1 MSTETPAEI
10 EAAVAPKLPRYI
22 NVEGR
27 GMQTLIIL
35 GLWVVAGAAFV
46 VSARS
51 LYAIGT
57 DWLGLE
63 PAIALCLP
71 LGIDMMAIVAAIS
84 RLRLRAR
91 GLGAVLPGL
100 SLLVIALVSVAA
112 QAVHAWSIRG
122 VWTPETVTGVVISAA
137 MPLTVLAAS
146 EIMVMVMAPPKLAKR
161 GRSTRRVAPVPQK
174 PAPAVQASAP
184 VKPAVAKPA
193 AAKVAAAPKPRPVPP
208 VDLPERQP
216 DEADLDYAIRLLDL
230 GLVGQRRAAELS
242 GTTRS
247 KIETRLKQKAVEV
260 AADQP
265 VAA

>member
-1 MSTETPAEI
+1 MSSTNPAVDT
-10 EAAVAPKLPRYI
+10 AVGPVKPPRYI
-22 NVEGR
+22 DVEGR

-91 GLGAVLPGL
+91 GLGAALPGM

-112 QAVHAWSIRG
+112 QSVHAWSMSG
-122 VWTPETVTGVVISAA
+122 VWTPETITGVAISAA

-146 EIMVMVMAPPKLAKR
+146 EIMVMVMAPPKAAKR
-161 GRSTRRVAPVPQK
+161 GRGARRTAPAVVQK
-174 PAPAVQASAP
+174 PALAAQASTPRKA
-184 VKPAVAKPA
+184 AAKPA
-193 AAKVAAAPKPRPVPP
+193 AAATKPKPKPHA
-208 VDLPERQP
+208 DLPERLA
-216 DEADLDYAIRLLDL
+216 DEANLDYAMRLLDH
-230 GLVGQRRAAELS
+230 GYGQRKAAELA

-247 KIETRLKQKAVEV
+247 KIETRLKQR
-260 AADQP
+260 AAAEAAGQP
-265 VAA
+265 ALAA